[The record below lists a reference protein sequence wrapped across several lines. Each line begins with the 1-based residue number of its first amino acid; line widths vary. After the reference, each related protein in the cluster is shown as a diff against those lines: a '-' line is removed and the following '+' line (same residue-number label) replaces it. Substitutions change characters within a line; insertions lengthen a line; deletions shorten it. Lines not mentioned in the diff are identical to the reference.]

1 MPKIGE
7 LPNEHDEI
15 DDLDEEVIGQN
26 ADLENDDD
34 EDDEDDDLLE
44 SGKQLSQQQIVDLAT
59 RAALAQQP
67 RQQQQQMLTQ
77 DEIDAKLQRFKVT
90 EEHIQKVFDPE
101 TPPALRMK
109 LLQEM
114 LDGAAKHA
122 VTSSQ
127 VLMQSALSPLQQQQ
141 EQYNAYV
148 RNEKIT
154 KLTKHV
160 ETKFPAL
167 AGKKQVIKDSIQALV
182 ESGYNP
188 PGGSKSALQKE
199 IAKIAAQRIRQVD
212 PSFSLKSSNNPQR
225 QAASFGSRRQSG
237 QAGGERVSNAAR
249 SFIDHL

>member
-1 MPKIGE
+1 ML
-7 LPNEHDEI
+7 LPNENEEI
-15 DDLDEEVIGQN
+15 EDLDEEVIAQAG
-26 ADLENDDD
+26 DLENDDD
-34 EDDEDDDLLE
+34 EDEDDDPPK

-59 RAALAQQP
+59 RAALANAP
-67 RQQQQQMLTQ
+67 RQQQQMLTQ

-90 EEHIQKVFDPE
+90 EDHIQKVFDPE
-101 TPPALRMK
+101 APPALRMK
-109 LLQEM
+109 LFQEM

-127 VLMQSALSPLQQQQ
+127 VLMQSALSPLHQRQ
-141 EQYNAYV
+141 EQYDAYV
-148 RNEKIT
+148 REQKVS

-167 AGKKQVIKDSIQALV
+167 AGMKQVIRDSIQALV

-188 PGGSKSALQKE
+188 PGASKSALQKE

-212 PSFSLKSSNNPQR
+212 PSFTLGGSNNPQR
-225 QAASFGSRRQSG
+225 QAASFGSGRQSG
-237 QAGGERVSNAAR
+237 QAGGERASNAAR

>member
-1 MPKIGE
+1 MNIE
-7 LPNEHDEI
+7 EDEI
-15 DDLDEEVIGQN
+15 DDLEEEEILPVEGEDETDE
-26 ADLENDDD
+26 D
-34 EDDEDDDLLE
+34 EDDNLSE

-59 RAALAQQP
+59 RAALANAP
-67 RQQQQQMLTQ
+67 RQQQQMMSQ

-90 EEHIQKVFDPE
+90 EDHIQKVFDPE
-101 TPPALRMK
+101 TPAALRMK

-127 VLMQSALSPLQQQQ
+127 VLMHSALSPLQQQQ

-212 PSFSLKSSNNPQR
+212 PSFSLKSSGNPQR
-225 QAASFGSRRQSG
+225 QAASFGSRRSSG
-237 QAGGERVSNAAR
+237 QASGDVGSKAAK

>member
-1 MPKIGE
+1 MP
-7 LPNEHDEI
+7 LPEENEEI
-15 DDLDEEVIGQN
+15 EDLDEEEIVQ
-26 ADLENDDD
+26 ADELED
-34 EDDEDDDLLE
+34 ETDDEDDDLPE

-59 RAALAQQP
+59 RAAMNTQQQRQQP
-67 RQQQQQMLTQ
+67 MLTQ

-141 EQYNAYV
+141 EQYSAYV
-148 RNEKIT
+148 RNEKIV

-167 AGKKQVIKDSIQALV
+167 AGKKQVIKDAIQALV

-225 QAASFGSRRQSG
+225 QAASFGSRRQSS

>member
-1 MPKIGE
+1 MP
-7 LPNEHDEI
+7 LPDENEEI
-15 DDLDEEVIGQN
+15 DDLDEEEVVQV
-26 ADLENDDD
+26 DELEND
-34 EDDEDDDLLE
+34 ETDDEDDDLPE

-59 RAALAQQP
+59 RAALANAP
-67 RQQQQQMLTQ
+67 RQQQQQLTQ
-77 DEIDAKLQRFKVT
+77 EEIDAKLQRFKVT

-127 VLMQSALSPLQQQQ
+127 VLMQSALTPLQQRQ
-141 EQYNAYV
+141 EQYDAYV
-148 RNEKIT
+148 REQKIS

-212 PSFSLKSSNNPQR
+212 PSFTLKSSNNPQR
-225 QAASFGSRRQSG
+225 QAASFGSRRQSS
-237 QAGGERVSNAAR
+237 QTGGERVSNAAR